1 MNVLLINPDHN
12 INNNFPW
19 GVLSIGSYLNQQNK
33 NVKILDLSNYAQDQ
47 TEKIEEDTNW
57 ADLVGIGMFSS
68 DIPAI
73 KEIIDSIKSKD
84 PSMPIICG
92 GPHVV
97 LDPESTC
104 EYCNI
109 DFVCYGEGERT
120 LDLLIDELEKHESN
134 FSNVPGLIYKHNNQI
149 IKTVPSHPVGI
160 YDIDYELL
168 HEDVQKS
175 FNDYIQ
181 VLTGRGCSYRCTFC
195 YNPVINQKF
204 RPRAAGKI
212 INEIDKVVKKYNPK
226 IIYFR
231 DENFFQEKDRIL
243 DFIELYKER
252 NYSFKW
258 RATCRVS
265 YFRDNYINDELLL
278 KLEEVNC
285 QALKFGLESGSQRVL
300 NYMKK
305 GIKVSWSK
313 NAINKIAK
321 SKIGGSY
328 SFLIGL
334 PTETYHEYIETL
346 NLMKYIVDH
355 DRNLD
360 SLIGPQY
367 FRLYPGGELY
377 NDVTSNYQFI
387 KKPESFEEYSQ
398 AFINDQL
405 GIYTEMDYP
414 WIPKKGQ
421 YTAKHSN
428 YLIRLYRMNTQDIL
442 HYKRL
447 LLVPLILFLFRYVA
461 RVRFKLGFFSY
472 LYEFYLFS
480 KLHKISHNILGL
492 DYFVA
497 NRHKWIRWWSKLPYR
512 AQRAQ
517 EIEK

>member
-1 MNVLLINPDHN
+1 
-12 INNNFPW
+12 
-19 GVLSIGSYLNQQNK
+19 
-33 NVKILDLSNYAQDQ
+33 
-47 TEKIEEDTNW
+47 
-57 ADLVGIGMFSS
+57 MFSS
-68 DIPAI
+68 DIPGI

-285 QALKFGLESGSQRVL
+285 QTLKFGLESGSQRVL

-313 NAINKIAK
+313 NAVNMIAK
-321 SKIGGSY
+321 SKIKGNY

-334 PTETYHEYIETL
+334 PTETFDEYIETL
-346 NLMKYIVDH
+346 SLMKYIVDQ

-360 SLIGPQY
+360 TLIGPQY

-377 NDVTSNYQFI
+377 NDVTSNYRFI
-387 KKPESFEEYSQ
+387 KKPESFDEYRQ
-398 AFINDQL
+398 AFLNDQL
-405 GIYTEMDYP
+405 GIYSEMDYP
-414 WIPKKGQ
+414 WIPQKAT
-421 YTAKHSN
+421 YTAQFS
-428 YLIRLYRMNTQDIL
+428 YLLVYIYKMKLRELF
-442 HYKRL
+442 HYKRIPL
-447 LLVPLILFLFRYVA
+447 LPWFILA
-461 RVRFKLGFFSY
+461 RIRFKFGWYSY
-472 LYEFYLFS
+472 LYDFYVLS
-480 KLHKISHNILGL
+480 KIHKFFINVFGR
-492 DYFVA
+492 YFFTINKNKTV
-497 NRHKWIRWWSKLPYR
+497 RWWRLPFFGRR
-512 AQRAQ
+512 AGNGRG
-517 EIEK
+517 K